1 MTALRLTVCQLHNDP
16 AQFEHDWRGLVSHV
30 HAEKPN
36 LILLPEMPFGPWFV
50 ATREYS
56 VETWNEMVHLH
67 EQWLKRLPEL
77 GSAAVMSS
85 RPINEGENRYNEGF
99 IWDAENGYRAAHRKA
114 YLPDEEGFWE
124 ASWYQ
129 RGPRTYTSLEA
140 HGARIGFLICT
151 EMWFNEHARA
161 YGRQGAHLIVTSR
174 MTEPA
179 TLGKWMTGGRAVAV
193 VSGAYHASS
202 TRYGTL
208 QAGGVGWVIA
218 PDGDVVALTSDATL
232 YRTVSID
239 LDLAERSKQTYPR
252 YVDE

>member
-1 MTALRLTVCQLHNDP
+1 MERDGPLARAVAQAP
-16 AQFEHDWRGLVSHV
+16 ARTGFRCSD
-30 HAEKPN
+30 
-36 LILLPEMPFGPWFV
+36 
-50 ATREYS
+50 
-56 VETWNEMVHLH
+56 VE
-67 EQWLKRLPEL
+67 
-77 GSAAVMSS
+77 

-161 YGRQGAHLIVTSR
+161 YGKQGAHLIVTSR

-179 TLGKWMTGGRAVAV
+179 TLGKWMTGGRGGGGRQRRLSRLVDALRDTPGWRSRV
-193 VSGAYHASS
+193 GHC
-202 TRYGTL
+202 
-208 QAGGVGWVIA
+208 AGRRCGRA
-218 PDGDVVALTSDATL
+218 H
-232 YRTVSID
+232 
-239 LDLAERSKQTYPR
+239 Q
-252 YVDE
+252 